1 MEVQAHH
8 NKIRV
13 LLVAT
18 IFIVGLGSVG
28 FGYFF
33 AELTIDKNLISQN
46 TLTLTERVQ
55 HLENIVSSVDVYEL
69 RLSSLESQA
78 VAHRIGLRTLEL
90 QVDDL
95 RADLR
100 VTIAQPIVVT
110 EPVIPADDLREQYYQ
125 YGQGQI
131 KPQPN

>member
-28 FGYFF
+28 LGYFF

-55 HLENIVSSVDVYEL
+55 HLEDIVSSVDVYEL

-100 VTIAQPIVVT
+100 VAIAQPIVVT